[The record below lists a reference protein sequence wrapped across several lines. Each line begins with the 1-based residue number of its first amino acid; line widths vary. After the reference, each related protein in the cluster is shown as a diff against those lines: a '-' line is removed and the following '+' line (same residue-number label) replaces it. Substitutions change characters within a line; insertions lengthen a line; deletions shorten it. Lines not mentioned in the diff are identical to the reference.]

1 MSSHG
6 LTAGGHDGGEAR
18 MTSSGNTLSL
28 VLLAL
33 FAVRECYG
41 FGIAL
46 PSLPQPDGLSR
57 QQIKTMAQRRYGKGE
72 DDEAPLGGRVVV
84 ITGAAGGIGRE
95 LSSVVCGLG
104 GTVIAMDR
112 DEIGLKNLEEA
123 LQSVSGS
130 QRFFC
135 LPTKHEDLASVSAS
149 ADEITIQFDQ
159 VDLLVN
165 NAGLTYRDDCEPGC
179 ANMKSKHGKDLAFTV
194 NFLSHVL
201 LVEKLMPSL
210 QASESG
216 RIVHLT
222 SSYHW
227 KVDGSEIIPCSDG
240 SGPLAYQSDP
250 NKMSDRHLGRS
261 YANTKLAQL
270 WHSRSIQGCTS
281 VCACP
286 TWASTGIAGDENRA
300 FLERFAFPVSG
311 PGITSALNAMLR
323 TDDEL
328 GDALSNG
335 RSFVAN
341 SRIIESI
348 VPKDGVTLDLI
359 TQLGW
364 RDSIVDL
371 QGLILLLGQRFT
383 HEEIIIQ
390 ETSPESQNSEGQR
403 ALYEWSLKEI
413 EPFL

>member
-1 MSSHG
+1 M
-6 LTAGGHDGGEAR
+6 R
-18 MTSSGNTLSL
+18 MTSARFWLSL
-28 VLLAL
+28 VLLAF
-33 FAVRECYG
+33 FAVREGWG

-46 PSLPQPDGLSR
+46 PSLPQPDGLSSK
-57 QQIKTMAQRRYGKGE
+57 QIETLAQRRYGKGE
-72 DDEAPLGGRVVV
+72 DDESPLGDRVVV

-95 LSSVVCGLG
+95 LSRVVYGLG
-104 GTVIAMDR
+104 GTVVAMDR
-112 DEIGLKNLEEA
+112 NEIGLENLKEA
-123 LQSVSGS
+123 LELSASGS
-130 QRFFC
+130 QERLIC
-135 LPTKHEDLASVSAS
+135 LPTQHEDLASVSAS
-149 ADEITIQFDQ
+149 ADKITSQFDR

-165 NAGLTYRDDCEPGC
+165 NAGLTYRDDCEQGS
-179 ANMKSKHGKDLAFTV
+179 ASMKSKHGKDLAFTV

-227 KVDGSEIIPCSDG
+227 KVDGSEIVPCSDG

-250 NKMSDRHLGRS
+250 SKMSDRHLGRS
-261 YANTKLAQL
+261 YANTKLAQI
-270 WHSRSIQGCTS
+270 WHSRSIRGCAS

-328 GDALSNG
+328 GDALNNG

-348 VPKDGVTLDLI
+348 VPRDGVTLDLI